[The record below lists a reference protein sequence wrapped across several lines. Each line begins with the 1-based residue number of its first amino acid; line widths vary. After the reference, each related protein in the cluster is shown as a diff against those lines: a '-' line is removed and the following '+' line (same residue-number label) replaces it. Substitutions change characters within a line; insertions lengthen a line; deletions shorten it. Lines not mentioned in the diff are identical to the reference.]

1 MPEHGDKSWI
11 DIEESSTNRASANAE
26 GRAQDQRAGA
36 SLGAAQ
42 CFFIAFVLD
51 GCSQLLRN
59 KLQDFAVALAETC
72 ILTVTLDH
80 KDTDASG
87 AAFERN
93 AEPVD
98 GSRADQL
105 HFAAAHQ
112 IVKHGRGCKQGLA
125 GSQDVFRNTAS
136 AGL

>member
-36 SLGAAQ
+36 SFGAAQ
-42 CFFIAFVLD
+42 CFFIAFVLN

-59 KLQDFAVALAETC
+59 KFQDLPVALAETG

-80 KDTDASG
+80 EDTDAGG
-87 AAFERN
+87 ATLQRN

-98 GSRADQL
+98 GRSADQL
-105 HFAAAHQ
+105 HFTAAH
-112 IVKHGRGCKQGLA
+112 
-125 GSQDVFRNTAS
+125 
-136 AGL
+136 